1 MVTAR
6 PATRALRPRSRR
18 AGLRR
23 LLLLAAL
30 LIGLLYSHGI
40 SAETVEGHVSPL
52 SAVPAADAPLDPVSQ
67 ALLQHALDA
76 GVADEDLCGG
86 QDHDEREA
94 AHAAHSCLAG
104 KSEHGADLPL
114 PCVCSLSAASTV
126 QASAAPAGAA
136 AMTGAVSISPPPT
149 GGSTVLRI

>member
-1 MVTAR
+1 M
-6 PATRALRPRSRR
+6 
-18 AGLRR
+18 
-23 LLLLAAL
+23 LAAL
-30 LIGLLYSHGI
+30 LVGLLYSHGI

-52 SAVPAADAPLDPVSQ
+52 SAVPAADAPQDPVSHQ
-67 ALLQHALDA
+67 ALMQHALDG

-114 PCVCSLSAASTV
+114 PCACSLSAASTV
-126 QASAAPAGAA
+126 QASAAPARAA
-136 AMTGAVSISPPPT
+136 AMTGAVFISPPPT